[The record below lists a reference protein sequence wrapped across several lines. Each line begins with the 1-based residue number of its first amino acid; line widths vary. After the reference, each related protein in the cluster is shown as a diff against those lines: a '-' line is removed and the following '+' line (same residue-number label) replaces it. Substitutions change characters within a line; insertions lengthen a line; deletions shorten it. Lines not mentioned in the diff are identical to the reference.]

1 MIQFHCEYCG
11 QKFKVT
17 QDSAG
22 KKGRCPKCKNVIVV
36 PKVENATPVANQ
48 PVADASEISLRNS
61 ILDSR
66 LFEDIPKENASDKD
80 KALDDLRK
88 LHADKIKPE
97 PLPERKLPWLVDI
110 FLYPSSKAGL
120 TMLGIF
126 IGVPLLIEIFT
137 RVLNLVASQFPPFI
151 VFTAFFLSIGLI
163 IKIVIILYRYWYI
176 TECIRDSADGQIRA
190 PETLAATPG
199 GEIFSSFLKIFVCV
213 IIFSAPIYSYLF
225 ESKGIEKNFW
235 PLFHFTLFFPRI
247 VASEVGKGGITF
259 HLLLFLVVFFFPI
272 TVTSV
277 IMSDSFRGLNPIL
290 IVRSIFKTFVP
301 YCGLILLL
309 YILWVPIMLIR
320 EFILNEAFLERVGLF
335 IYLPKAV
342 YIYLLLVA
350 AHLLGRFY
358 WKYEE
363 KLDWNV

>member
-1 MIQFHCEYCG
+1 MIQFQCENCG
-11 QKFKVT
+11 QKFNVPL
-17 QDSAG
+17 DSAG
-22 KKGRCPKCKNVIVV
+22 KKGRCPNCKNVIVV

-48 PVADASEISLRNS
+48 HAADASEISTRNS

-66 LFEDIPKENASDKD
+66 LFDIPKANASDKY
-80 KALDDLRK
+80 KALDDMRK
-88 LHADKIKPE
+88 LQAGKIE
-97 PLPERKLPWLVDI
+97 LVPLPERKLPWFIDI
-110 FLYPSSKAGL
+110 FLYPASKAGL

-126 IGVPLLIEIFT
+126 IGVPLLVEIFT
-137 RVLNLVASQFPPFI
+137 RILNLLALQFLPFF
-151 VFTAFFLSIGLI
+151 VFAVFFSSMGLI
-163 IKIVIILYRYWYI
+163 INIVIMLYIYWYI
-176 TECIRDSADGQIRA
+176 SECIRDSANGQIRA
-190 PETLAATPG
+190 PDTFATTPG
-199 GEIFSSFLKIFVCV
+199 GEILSSFLKIFVCI

-309 YILWVPIMLIR
+309 CILWAPIMLIR
-320 EFILNEAFLERVGLF
+320 EFIVKETLSGRAGLF
-335 IYLPKAV
+335 TYLPTAVNIYLML
-342 YIYLLLVA
+342 IA